1 MSLWKLCS
9 RCHRKFESKG
19 VAVLYRNQFTN
30 VGVMMFFASVFLG
43 FVASRFTH
51 SDVPVMVGVAIG
63 VYLLFAVKVV
73 DQWEKVAVLR
83 FGRYRGLRPSA
94 SRARGE
100 RDFVQGTRRG
110 PERAGRGLAAF
121 RRRGARSRLRGGRTS

>member
-83 FGRYRGLRPSA
+83 FGRYRGLRGPGLVLIIPIIERLSRFVDQRVRVTTVSA
-94 SRARGE
+94 ESTLT
-100 RDFVQGTRRG
+100 RDTV
-110 PERAGRGLAAF
+110 PVNV
-121 RRRGARSRLRGGRTS
+121 